1 MSRKKKNQFA
11 NKVVKYCLAVTTI
24 ITAAILFEYHR
35 LGIVIPSGVLGVL
48 VGFWGGE
55 LLIVALRQIFG
66 SDVVKKSKETPQE
79 TPAADREDSI

>member
-11 NKVVKYCLAVTTI
+11 NKVVKYCLAVTTV
-24 ITAAILFEYHR
+24 ITGAVIFEYHR

-48 VGFWGGE
+48 IGFWGGE

-66 SDVVKKSKETPQE
+66 SDVIKPREQPPETP
-79 TPAADREDSI
+79 TADNEESI